1 MKKPSRK
8 DLTQSRGLTEPL
20 LLSREN
26 YKSYNERLNLKEG
39 IVMFN
44 KSRKSIDDFKEE
56 IVEEVKKFIG
66 QEMDKMLEQFKKEFN
81 TK

>member
-1 MKKPSRK
+1 
-8 DLTQSRGLTEPL
+8 
-20 LLSREN
+20 
-26 YKSYNERLNLKEG
+26 
-39 IVMFN
+39 MFN